1 MDKRQI
7 EVYSYYRRLYPGV
20 IVLYHIADN
29 YVALGDDAVAV
40 AQTLVGTAA
49 GVSEEFG
56 FPVDDVGL
64 IGRLGDVFQLKMI
77 DYRNDDGDFD
87 YPDIQRLKQEKYE
100 DY

>member
-1 MDKRQI
+1 MNKRQI
-7 EVYSYYRRLYPGV
+7 EAYDHFRRLYPGV

-29 YVALGDDAVAV
+29 YVALGEDADAVA
-40 AQTLVGTAA
+40 QSLVGTAA
-49 GVSEEFG
+49 GVWDEFG
-56 FPVDDVGL
+56 FPVDDVGF
-64 IGRLGDVFQLKMI
+64 ISKLGDCFQLKII